1 MSTTARSSAA
11 GSQRVIRVFVSS
23 TFRDMQAEREELVK
37 RIFPQL
43 HWSLKQA
50 QSMLAQIRASL

>member
-11 GSQRVIRVFVSS
+11 GSQRVIRVFVVHVP
-23 TFRDMQAEREELVK
+23 RLQAKREELVK
-37 RIFPQL
+37 RIFPPL
-43 HWSLKQA
+43 HWSLKKA